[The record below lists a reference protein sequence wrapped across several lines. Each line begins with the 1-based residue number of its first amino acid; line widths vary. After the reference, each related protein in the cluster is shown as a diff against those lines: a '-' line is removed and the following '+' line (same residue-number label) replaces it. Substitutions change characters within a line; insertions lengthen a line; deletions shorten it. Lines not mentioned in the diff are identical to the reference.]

1 MCACGGEGRIGSEG
15 KGRERGERIAVADDF
30 FL

>member
-1 MCACGGEGRIGSEG
+1 MCACGGEGRTGSEG